1 MESLETTDDLLH
13 LRRVLALDRDEE
25 DAMDLL
31 RACLTASVNSKATVT
46 ARVAV
51 CVCVCA
57 CLPVWR
63 RVPPVGIRLDIVCLN
78 LILHSPFCYRPT
90 TPRFFSLSLSL
101 CSHRL
106 QSLNF
111 VIHNLANRS

>member
-46 ARVAV
+46 ARLGCV
-51 CVCVCA
+51 CVCVCLFA
-57 CLPVWR
+57 CLAACASGW
-63 RVPPVGIRLDIVCLN
+63 D
-78 LILHSPFCYRPT
+78 S
-90 TPRFFSLSLSL
+90 
-101 CSHRL
+101 
-106 QSLNF
+106 
-111 VIHNLANRS
+111 A